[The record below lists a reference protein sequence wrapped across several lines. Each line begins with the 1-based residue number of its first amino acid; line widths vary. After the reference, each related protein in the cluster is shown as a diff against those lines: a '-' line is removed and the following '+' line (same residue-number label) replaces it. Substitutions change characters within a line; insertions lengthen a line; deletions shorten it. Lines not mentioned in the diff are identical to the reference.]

1 MQLNTLANKIKLL
14 PFTSLILFASVYD
27 YTHAVTSTDNP
38 IKDGIGQVKDK
49 FPQASEVAKS
59 TTVGGLIIAVIQV
72 LLNILLAVA
81 VLAIIMGGYMYITS
95 AGKEEQAK
103 KGRQTLLYAIIGL
116 AVIIMARV
124 IVGIVYGTL
133 GDVSA

>member
-1 MQLNTLANKIKLL
+1 MQVNTLANKIKLL
-14 PFTSLILFASVYD
+14 PYAGLILFASVY
-27 YTHAVTSTDNP
+27 TRAFAVTSTKNP
-38 IKDGIGQVKDK
+38 ITDGINEVKDK
-49 FPQASEVAKS
+49 FPQASEVARS

-124 IVGIVYGTL
+124 LVGVVYGTI
-133 GDVSA
+133 GNVGV